1 MTSDVSKFSNLAL
14 NKLKSLPIEQQQQVF
29 DFIEFL
35 ASKYQASQFIVSK
48 KSRVMGLFEGKG
60 KISDDFNEPL
70 PDEFWSGQ
78 L

>member
-1 MTSDVSKFSNLAL
+1 MTFDLSKSSNLTL

-35 ASKYQASQFIVSK
+35 ASKYQVSQTIAPK
-48 KSRVMGLFEGKG
+48 RSRIMGLFEGKG
-60 KISDDFNEPL
+60 RIGNDFNEPL
-70 PDEFWSGQ
+70 PDEFWSSQ

>member
-1 MTSDVSKFSNLAL
+1 MTSDVSELSNLTL
-14 NKLKSLPIEQQQQVF
+14 NKLKSLPIEQQQEVF

-35 ASKYQASQFIVSK
+35 ASKYQTSQTIAAK
-48 KSRVMGLFEGKG
+48 RSRIMGLFEGKG
-60 KISDDFNEPL
+60 RISDDFNEPL

>member
-1 MTSDVSKFSNLAL
+1 MTSDVSELSNSTL

-35 ASKYQASQFIVSK
+35 ANKYPASKSIVAK
-48 KSRVMGLFEGKG
+48 PFRVMGLFEGQG
-60 KISDDFNEPL
+60 RISDDFNESL

-78 L
+78 

>member
-1 MTSDVSKFSNLAL
+1 MSSNLSELSNLTL
-14 NKLKSLPIEQQQQVF
+14 NKLKSLPIEQQQQVS

-35 ASKYQASQFIVSK
+35 ANKYQASQSNTAK
-48 KSRVMGLFEGKG
+48 QSRVMGLFEGKG